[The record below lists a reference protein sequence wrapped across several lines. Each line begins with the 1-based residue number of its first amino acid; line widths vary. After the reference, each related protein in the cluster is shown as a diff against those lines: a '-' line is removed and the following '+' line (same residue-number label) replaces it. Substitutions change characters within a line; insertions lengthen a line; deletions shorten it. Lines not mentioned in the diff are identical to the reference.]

1 MKITK
6 RRLQELA
13 AINNPFLR
21 EVNANPAAE
30 AASELLSLLAHPDFI
45 KYKDQLSDMIEDAD
59 FVKIDKLYT
68 ALYTEIKRHE
78 HWSYKQ

>member
-1 MKITK
+1 MKLKNLLTK
-6 RRLQELA
+6 DIALY
-13 AINNPFLR
+13 NPKLVR
-21 EVNANPAAE
+21 EAANPAAE

-68 ALYTEIKRHE
+68 ALYTEIKKHE

>member
-1 MKITK
+1 MKLTK
-6 RRLQELA
+6 QRLQELA

-21 EVNANPAAE
+21 EYSKPAAE

-68 ALYTEIKRHE
+68 ALYTEIKKHE

>member
-21 EVNANPAAE
+21 EAANPAAE

-78 HWSYKQ
+78 HWSYK